1 MTRDDVIDVLTV
13 VAAATRRTVGEADV
27 KIWQEI
33 IGGDDKQ
40 LALRGVR
47 DHLAD
52 SPGVWLEP
60 GHVHQRVR
68 AYVRDQLQREPD
80 EAREARQEALAAKA
94 LEDAEALAERK
105 GLPSPTARQF
115 PRKSITSINPLT
127 VHCPWCRSGIGS
139 RCVIPGTQ
147 IELEEHPPM
156 RTGFHPSRVEAAEKA
171 KANA

>member
-1 MTRDDVIDVLTV
+1 VLSV

-33 IGGDDKQ
+33 IGNDDKQ

-68 AYVRDQLQREPD
+68 AYVRDQLAREPD
-80 EAREARQEALAAKA
+80 SAREARQEALAAKA
-94 LEDAEALAERK
+94 IEDAEALAERK
-105 GLPSPTARQF
+105 GIPGPVKFKRPPENYLAVP
-115 PRKSITSINPLT
+115 
-127 VHCPWCRSGIGS
+127 CPWCHAGVGQHCTVPRTNQKL
-139 RCVIPGTQ
+139 TQ
-147 IELEEHPPM
+147 VPAHPA
-156 RTGFHPSRVEAAEKA
+156 RRDAIA
-171 KANA
+171 KSDA